1 MVTQVARARWFNIR
15 LPCLRPKDR
24 CDHHAL
30 TKFGQCMNPGLTRDR
45 GSWLRG
51 LPTAPPCRSEH
62 ASVVAV
68 ELPPA
73 EPLVAVPV
81 AVARVAVAIAI
92 AIAIG
97 LVLAVP
103 AIAVPVSIGLRRSQR
118 RHA

>member
-30 TKFGQCMNPGLTRDR
+30 TKFGPCMNPGLTPNR
-45 GSWLRG
+45 GSWLQG
-51 LPTAPPCRSEH
+51 LATAPPCRCGH

-92 AIAIG
+92 AIAIAIG

-103 AIAVPVSIGLRRSQR
+103 AIAVPVSIGLGR
-118 RHA
+118 